1 MAYQE
6 DIDAE
11 TYLKEWVVSTQN
23 IVGSVMVKNKVKFSD
38 TDLANINITLIKTGE
53 EMWQMTF
60 RSRASL
66 QFVNMG
72 SGRGAGKEQRKANSR
87 NPSASSRK
95 PKKILMKP
103 LFSRLNSLQSVL
115 VTSVAE
121 MAQFNIEKFKDLIQ
135 ASNVG

>member
-1 MAYQE
+1 MAYQQ

-38 TDLANINITLIKTGE
+38 TDLANINITLIKTGNDL
-53 EMWQMTF
+53 WQMTF

-72 SGRGAGKEQRKANSR
+72 SGRGAGKANAR
-87 NPSASSRK
+87 TAIPSTRK